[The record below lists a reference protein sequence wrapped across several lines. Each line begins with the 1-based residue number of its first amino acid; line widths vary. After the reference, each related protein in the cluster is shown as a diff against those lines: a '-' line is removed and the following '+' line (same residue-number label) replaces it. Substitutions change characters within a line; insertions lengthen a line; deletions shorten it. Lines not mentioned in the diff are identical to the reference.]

1 MIVSLLTIGL
11 LLLPSTKAFWR
22 LPCAKPVIN
31 GRIDPIVAPG
41 KASSHAHT
49 IMGSSAIGYS
59 TTFDDLTSSD
69 CTTCMVND
77 DKSAYWIPVLYY
89 QYPNGSF
96 VAVDHGG
103 LIVYYLPRGGSNE
116 TVQPFPDGLRM
127 LTGNPYARNY
137 TGTDAS
143 KAISW
148 LCIDNGPAQ
157 AQTPGFTDT
166 NCPNGLRGQVFFPSC
181 WDGVNLDSPDHQSH
195 VAYPSGID
203 SGSCPSSH
211 PVHFVSIF
219 YESWFNVVPF
229 TNQGGQ
235 FVLANGD
242 PTGYGLHGDFM
253 NGWNKDVL
261 GRAIETCTDGS
272 GVIENCPVFANE
284 NRFVSDDEM
293 NACAAP
299 NPKPSEDVQGPMQY
313 LPGCVA
319 VTKGPAPAT
328 AANLDPG
335 CVSGSGNPAPAS
347 SSPQNTSS
355 SSIPASSPP
364 ANPSPSTSPAAGDGS
379 VPNSSSSMLASSSPT
394 SPPPNTTPAP
404 GDGTVPGSS
413 SSVPTYSSPAG
424 PSQNTMPAPGGDSVP
439 SSSSSMPASS
449 SPAGPPQNTVPGSGD
464 DSGPGSSTSTPL
476 PTQPP
481 PANAGPSPSSSTP
494 APPSVAS
501 PNPTTSNTPAANPPS
516 GSNPYDGNGNAS
528 PSPNSSPASGGP
540 SSMNP
545 GPVPP
550 TTSTVQPSSTP
561 SNESAP
567 PSSSSSSSGN
577 YNGHHGHKH
586 HGHHSQQ
593 QQQQDDDNDEGYC
606 TGRPKKRAAKKRSG
620 DTRRPMRRRH
630 HARRAGHDSHMYL

>member
-11 LLLPSTKAFWR
+11 LLLPSTNAFWR

-41 KASSHAHT
+41 KASSHSHT

-59 TTFDDLTSSD
+59 TTFDDLTSSN
-69 CTTCMVND
+69 CTTCKVND
-77 DKSAYWIPVLYY
+77 DKSAYWIPELYY

-96 VAVDHGG
+96 VVVDHGG
-103 LIVYYLPRGGSNE
+103 LIVYYLQRSGSNE

-127 LTGNPYARNY
+127 LTGNPYARND

-143 KAISW
+143 RAISW
-148 LCIDNGPAQ
+148 LCIDFNGPAQ
-157 AQTPGFTDT
+157 PQTPGFTNT

-195 VAYPSGID
+195 MAYPSGID
-203 SGSCPSSH
+203 SGSCPPSH
-211 PVHFVSIF
+211 PVHLVSIF
-219 YESWFNVVPF
+219 YESWFNAGPF
-229 TNQGGQ
+229 ANQGGQ

-253 NGWNKDVL
+253 DGWNKDVL
-261 GRAIETCTDGS
+261 SRAIQTCTDGS

-284 NRFVSDDEM
+284 NRFVSDAEM
-293 NACAAP
+293 NSCTAP
-299 NPKPSEDVQGPMQY
+299 NPMPSEDVQGPMQH

-335 CVSGSGNPAPAS
+335 CVSGSGNPAPS
-347 SSPQNTSS
+347 SSTPQNTSS
-355 SSIPASSPP
+355 SSIPASSSPVIPP
-364 ANPSPSTSPAAGDGS
+364 PSTSSAAGEGS
-379 VPNSSSSMLASSSPT
+379 T
-394 SPPPNTTPAP
+394 
-404 GDGTVPGSS
+404 
-413 SSVPTYSSPAG
+413 
-424 PSQNTMPAPGGDSVP
+424 

-449 SPAGPPQNTVPGSGD
+449 SPTSPPPNSTPAPGDSTVPSSSSSVPAYSSPTSPAQNTMPASSDDSGVPSSSSSMPAYSSPASPPQNTLPASSD
-464 DSGPGSSTSTPL
+464 DSGPGSSA

-481 PANAGPSPSSSTP
+481 PANAGPSPSSNTP

-501 PNPTTSNTPAANPPS
+501 PNPTTTNTPAPANPPG
-516 GSNPYDGNGNAS
+516 GSNTYDGNGNGS
-528 PSPNSSPASGGP
+528 PSPSSSPASGSP

-550 TTSTVQPSSTP
+550 TTSTIQPSSTT
-561 SNESAP
+561 SKESAP

-577 YNGHHGHKH
+577 SHGHHGHKQ

-593 QQQQDDDNDEGYC
+593 QDNDNDDSDDGYC
-606 TGRPKKRAAKKRSG
+606 TGRPKKRATKKRSG
-620 DTRRPMRRRH
+620 STRRPMRRRH
-630 HARRAGHDSHMYL
+630 HARRDSYMYL